1 MIGELNEEE
10 IEQMLHS
17 QVVGRIGCYAEG
29 RVYVVPITY
38 AYDGQYV
45 YGYTLEGQKIAM
57 MRQNPNICFEI
68 DHFENMFNWKS
79 VIMQGIFEELSGE
92 EQSQAETIM
101 QNRVMPFLQ
110 EEEEQVIYRINLL
123 SKSGRFE
130 KK

>member
-57 MRQNPNICFEI
+57 MRQNPTICFEI
-68 DHFENMFNWKS
+68 DQFENMFNWKS

-92 EQSQAETIM
+92 DQSQAASVM
-101 QNRVMPFLQ
+101 KNRVMPFLQ
-110 EEEEQVIYRINLL
+110 EEHQQVIYRINLV